1 MPILGVIA
9 SSYAQ
14 ATSSYDFIEKITVS
28 GSSTNSVTFST
39 IPTTYKHL
47 QLRVMARN
55 SRNAVNGPNW
65 ISFNGDTSSANYKNP
80 FLYSN
85 GDTTSTG
92 SGFSTT
98 DPGTGIAAAG
108 NTAGSFQFGVALVTI
123 PDYRGSTFKTLLSP
137 GGFNNLDVGDHLSAM
152 NGGLWLNTSAIT
164 SITFSA
170 FTNPLIAGSVFSLYG
185 IKG

>member
-80 FLYSN
+80 FLY
-85 GDTTSTG
+85 
-92 SGFSTT
+92 
-98 DPGTGIAAAG
+98 
-108 NTAGSFQFGVALVTI
+108 
-123 PDYRGSTFKTLLSP
+123 
-137 GGFNNLDVGDHLSAM
+137 
-152 NGGLWLNTSAIT
+152 
-164 SITFSA
+164 
-170 FTNPLIAGSVFSLYG
+170 
-185 IKG
+185 